1 MTEYDVEKLTP
12 EIVAGWKSSLYD
24 INHRFVKLA
33 CIDDGKH
40 IRRLVDLGFDI
51 NHRDINGE
59 TPLFSLANASEQ
71 LVCEMLKNGAEINVF
86 NRFGQSPLFFCV
98 QRDNPQNIRLL
109 LEAGADVNRRED
121 NGWTPLM
128 EAVSSAAFQAAEVLL
143 EAGADFDAKGK
154 KEETAL
160 FMAAQRL
167 AYGFSRKEKEE
178 AVWKIL
184 ELLLQKGADVNS
196 CDILGNTPFMAAVRA
211 DNVRLAEMLKNY
223 GAEVNAVDC
232 YGMSALMT
240 ACQNPRGELGARRF
254 CIEKLLSWG
263 ADVSLRD
270 DDGRTAGDYLANNP
284 LLKNNAADFD
294 GRLEC
299 GMAPFDVRQI
309 LEHLTKEQVSDWKA
323 KLHNI
328 NRRFVN
334 LARVDGG
341 KYLDKLLACGFDIN
355 HRDCLG
361 NTPLALLSNDALLTE
376 KFIAAGADARGLNKY
391 GKTVLWDALYDKTT
405 ERLELLLK
413 YAADLV
419 AVQDENGRT
428 LFHLAAER
436 ANLPAVKLFLEAGTK
451 VDIRNGSGKT
461 PLQAAVC
468 RNENNP
474 GLDGDIAET
483 VRFLLDNGADVNAA
497 DDKGQNAV
505 FDAALFANVRLL
517 KLLLEYG
524 ADVNRRDAWGRTALM
539 LAASIHFD
547 KERREEFVRIL
558 LNAGADVAAADDDGI
573 TATFIMQKNPL
584 FKDSLLLQGRQ

>member
-1 MTEYDVEKLTP
+1 M
-12 EIVAGWKSSLYD
+12 
-24 INHRFVKLA
+24 
-33 CIDDGKH
+33 
-40 IRRLVDLGFDI
+40 
-51 NHRDINGE
+51 
-59 TPLFSLANASEQ
+59 
-71 LVCEMLKNGAEINVF
+71 
-86 NRFGQSPLFFCV
+86 
-98 QRDNPQNIRLL
+98 
-109 LEAGADVNRRED
+109 
-121 NGWTPLM
+121 
-128 EAVSSAAFQAAEVLL
+128 
-143 EAGADFDAKGK
+143 
-154 KEETAL
+154 
-160 FMAAQRL
+160 
-167 AYGFSRKEKEE
+167 
-178 AVWKIL
+178 
-184 ELLLQKGADVNS
+184 
-196 CDILGNTPFMAAVRA
+196 
-211 DNVRLAEMLKNY
+211 
-223 GAEVNAVDC
+223 
-232 YGMSALMT
+232 
-240 ACQNPRGELGARRF
+240 
-254 CIEKLLSWG
+254 
-263 ADVSLRD
+263 
-270 DDGRTAGDYLANNP
+270 
-284 LLKNNAADFD
+284 
-294 GRLEC
+294 
-299 GMAPFDVRQI
+299 
-309 LEHLTKEQVSDWKA
+309 
-323 KLHNI
+323 
-328 NRRFVN
+328 
-334 LARVDGG
+334 
-341 KYLDKLLACGFDIN
+341 
-355 HRDCLG
+355 
-361 NTPLALLSNDALLTE
+361 
-376 KFIAAGADARGLNKY
+376 
-391 GKTVLWDALYDKTT
+391 
-405 ERLELLLK
+405 LK